1 MDDTDD
7 DGEKGQ
13 KLRVLV
19 DLPHFLQVSGKVGP
33 TAGGAQVSVEHKDYY
48 NNRSLSRLAHA
59 KNKIKYE
66 VLILYIFYPLERK
79 RQNYSRMQEG
89 MREWMGPLVITA
101 VIDEYFDNVM

>member
-1 MDDTDD
+1 MEDMDK

-19 DLPHFLQVSGKVGP
+19 ELPHFLQVSGKVGP

-48 NNRSLSRLAHA
+48 NRSLSRLAHA

-66 VLILYIFYPLERK
+66 VLILYFIKISDLLWNENARIIVECRK
-79 RQNYSRMQEG
+79 
-89 MREWMGPLVITA
+89 A
-101 VIDEYFDNVM
+101 